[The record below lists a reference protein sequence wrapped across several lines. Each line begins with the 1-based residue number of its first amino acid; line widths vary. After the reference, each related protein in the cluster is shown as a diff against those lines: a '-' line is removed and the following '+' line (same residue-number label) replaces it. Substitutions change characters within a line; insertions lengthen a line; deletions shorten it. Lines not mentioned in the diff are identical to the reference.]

1 MKCEVQSLMHT
12 NTSKRQRVQ
21 RNITAGRAGP
31 SNIPQDLLE
40 IVLPG
45 GVSDTVRKVAESV
58 RGGKLIQD
66 RDHAV
71 WIIQKYMRFWFSE
84 IGKLIRNCRNA
95 YAYLINNLAHPTR
108 R

>member
-12 NTSKRQRVQ
+12 NTSKRQR

-40 IVLPG
+40 IALPG
-45 GVSDTVRKVAESV
+45 GLSDTVRKVAESV

-84 IGKLIRNCRNA
+84 IGKLIRNSRSGL
-95 YAYLINNLAHPTR
+95 AYLINNISD
-108 R
+108 